1 MEGCDYWEAIE
12 EDYEV
17 TPLPNNPTMNQIKMH
32 KERTIRKAKARSC
45 LYASVSP
52 AIFNRIMAF
61 GLAKEIWDYF
71 KAEYQGDERIK
82 SMKVL
87 NLIREFERLQMKESE
102 SIKEYSD
109 KLIDIA
115 NKVRACGADLSDSR
129 LVQKILVSVPEKYEA
144 TIASFENTK
153 DLTQLKVVE
162 LISALQAQE
171 QRRLMGQEGSIERSI
186 EGALKAKMQQG
197 EKEEEQKWNGKKS
210 DCNSG
215 SETVAKSNS
224 TENYNKYS
232 SCKYCGKHNH
242 PHFRCWRRPDV
253 KCIRCN
259 LMGHIESWLV
269 DSGCTNHITFDEKL
283 FKDLDRSLKSK
294 VNIGN
299 GEYLEVKGRGIVA
312 IESYAGTKL
321 ISDVLFVPEI
331 DQNLLS
337 VGQLVEKRF
346 KVMFEEGMCLI
357 LDSSGNELFMIKMKK
372 KRFSLNP
379 FEEEQVTLLEQQVTS
394 FSDKL
399 SSFAHEISEEHAEE
413 PRKKNLSQEI
423 KSNVQLLEENSR
435 LCFQNQKPIE
445 EVSYAKELTSVDVL
459 EFKNLVGKMALHARK
474 QLEATLEATLVEKEF
489 IEGKY

>member
-1 MEGCDYWEAIE
+1 MESGSSNLSISAPPVFDRENYQACAVRMQAYMEGCDYWEAIE

-17 TPLPNNPTMNQIKMH
+17 TLLPNNPTMNQIKMYN
-32 KERTIRKAKARSC
+32 ERTTRKAKARSC
-45 LYASVSP
+45 LYALVSP

-61 GLAKEIWDYF
+61 GSVKEIWDYL

-87 NLIREFERLQMKESE
+87 NLIRELERLQMKESE

-115 NKVRACGADLSDSR
+115 NKVRVLRADLSDSR

-153 DLTQLKVVE
+153 DLTQLRVVE
-162 LISALQAQE
+162 LIIGLQAQE
-171 QRRLMGQEGSIERSI
+171 QRRLMRQEGSIERSI

-197 EKEEEQKWNGKKS
+197 EKGEEQKRNGKNS

-215 SETVAKSNS
+215 SGSETAAKGNG
-224 TENYNKYS
+224 TGNFHKYS
-232 SCKYCGKHNH
+232 SCKFCEKQNH
-242 PHFRCWRRPDV
+242 PYFRCWRRPD
-253 KCIRCN
+253 KAR
-259 LMGHIESWLV
+259 
-269 DSGCTNHITFDEKL
+269 
-283 FKDLDRSLKSK
+283 
-294 VNIGN
+294 IGN
-299 GEYLEVKGRGIVA
+299 GEYLEVNGRGTVA
-312 IESYAGTKL
+312 IESCAGTKL

-357 LDSSGNELFMIKMKK
+357 IDSNGNELFRIKMQK

-379 FEEEQVTLLEQQVTS
+379 FEEEQMVTLLEQQVT
-394 FSDKL
+394 FLSDKL

-413 PRKKNLSQEI
+413 PRKKNSG
-423 KSNVQLLEENSR
+423 
-435 LCFQNQKPIE
+435 LCFQNQKSTE
-445 EVSYAKELTSVDVL
+445 EASYAKELTSVDVV
-459 EFKNLVGKMALHARK
+459 EFKNLVGKIALHARK

-489 IEGKY
+489 LEGEY